1 MPKYSPQHPILK
13 QPQTTFLTQCE
24 RQSFTPIH
32 NRRNYI
38 SVYLNLLILFLH
50 SFLYSVM
57 SQYLSEFALLLI
69 SFKETGYQSRNCIYP
84 AKDNVQ
90 QSAVI
95 STEITPGLP

>member
-1 MPKYSPQHPILK
+1 
-13 QPQTTFLTQCE
+13 
-24 RQSFTPIH
+24 
-32 NRRNYI
+32 
-38 SVYLNLLILFLH
+38 
-50 SFLYSVM
+50 M

-95 STEITPGLP
+95 STEITTGLP